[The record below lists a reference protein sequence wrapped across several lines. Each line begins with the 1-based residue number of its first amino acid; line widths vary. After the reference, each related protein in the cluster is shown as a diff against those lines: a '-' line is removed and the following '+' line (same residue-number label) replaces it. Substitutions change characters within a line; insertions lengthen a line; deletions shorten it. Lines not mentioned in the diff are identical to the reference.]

1 MNVVARQS
9 LSIVSNPLFA
19 ESGFRPRQAWALL
32 WVDVRSTSRRI

>member
-9 LSIVSNPLFA
+9 LSMNSNPLFA
-19 ESGFRPRQAWALL
+19 NGFRPRQAWALL